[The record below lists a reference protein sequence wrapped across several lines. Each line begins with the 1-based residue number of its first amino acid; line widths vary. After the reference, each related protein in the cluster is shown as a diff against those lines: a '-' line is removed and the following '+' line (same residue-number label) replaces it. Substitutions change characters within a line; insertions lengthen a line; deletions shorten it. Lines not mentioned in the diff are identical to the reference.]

1 MTIDARVAATSGPG
15 FRQILPIAVLSVL
28 CALFWT
34 APGWPQVPDNRGVK
48 LDPED
53 PVSPAYRDTL
63 DERDT
68 QRLRDARE
76 QGDSFMP
83 MFHGEGRSP
92 GGTQTDVRPAAGG
105 PEDGSPGRS
114 VWAQEPGRP
123 AERPRPVYEHVDRLD
138 LDGADG
144 AGGLAALI
152 DVLLEGWTRP
162 PEIARLRY
170 GRAEARV
177 ADGAADTGR
186 TAAPR
191 ATGGGHAARLS
202 QIQAGDGFYART
214 VYAVD
219 SDYPGPVVL
228 ELLQP
233 PLTGAVATGG
243 FERAGQR
250 LVLRLT
256 SLTWGDRTVPID
268 AWAVDLDCACY
279 GIEGEVDRH
288 FLSRVVLPAAARF
301 AEGFLSAAAM
311 PARTLTP
318 PRRHRAGRARVGR

>member
-1 MTIDARVAATSGPG
+1 MTIDARVAAPSGPG
-15 FRQILPIAVLSVL
+15 FRQLLPIAALSVV

-68 QRLRDARE
+68 QRLQDARE

-83 MFHGEGRSP
+83 MFHGEGRAP
-92 GGTQTDVRPAAGG
+92 GETQTDVRPAAGG
-105 PEDGSPGRS
+105 PGDGPSGRS

-138 LDGADG
+138 VDGADG
-144 AGGLAALI
+144 TGGLSALV

-177 ADGAADTGR
+177 ADGASDSGR

-228 ELLQP
+228 ELSP
-233 PLTGAVATGG
+233 ASGTGAGAPTTTPCSARCSPSSAGSAFWPSCAASSCCARRRTGRPAPA
-243 FERAGQR
+243 RAGPSC
-250 LVLRLT
+250 T
-256 SLTWGDRTVPID
+256 CWAASVP
-268 AWAVDLDCACY
+268 
-279 GIEGEVDRH
+279 G
-288 FLSRVVLPAAARF
+288 
-301 AEGFLSAAAM
+301 
-311 PARTLTP
+311 T
-318 PRRHRAGRARVGR
+318 RRA